1 MSEELTRMQV
11 AVNLMSGDDDDHRQP
26 GSWFEA
32 MAEAWGEALD
42 RKAGDIQELSETLNA
57 GLDTPAQ
64 ITQMTAESLSFGYL
78 SNSSHT
84 ALTAVGSALE
94 TLARKQ

>member
-1 MSEELTRMQV
+1 MSDMIQLQTALRLT
-11 AVNLMSGDDDDHRQP
+11 DDDDRHE

-32 MAEAWGEALD
+32 MADAWGEALNSQAA
-42 RKAGDIQELSETLNA
+42 RLENLSEVVAN
-57 GLDTPAQ
+57 GGDTPADLS
-64 ITQMTAESLSFGYL
+64 ILTAESLRMGFM

-94 TLARKQ
+94 SLARKQ

>member
-1 MSEELTRMQV
+1 MSEVTHMQ
-11 AVNLMSGDDDDHRQP
+11 AALLLSDGEDERRE

-32 MAEAWGEALD
+32 MADAWGEALNTQAA
-42 RKAGDIQELSETLNA
+42 RLESLSEVVA
-57 GLDTPAQ
+57 GGGDTPADLS
-64 ITQMTAESLSFGYL
+64 ILTAESLRMGFM

-94 TLARKQ
+94 SLARKQ